1 MLSRLMRRGTGATDA
16 GPVAAVGAVPA
27 GRAGGARAVVGWL
40 AIGLEAKLPY
50 GAGWPIIPVDGGATV
65 IGAG

>member
-1 MLSRLMRRGTGATDA
+1 MFGGAA
-16 GPVAAVGAVPA
+16 GWLLGAQVQVLFVGAVAA
-27 GRAGGARAVVGWL
+27 GREGGARAVVGCP